1 MLLGL
6 FCSLVVFGEGQVYR
20 CHFPGGELPTLE
32 VALGGFFGTI
42 TTF

>member
-6 FCSLVVFGEGQVYR
+6 YCSLGVLVGAGISLSFSR
-20 CHFPGGELPTLE
+20 GELPTLE